1 MQSNKLFIALG
12 FSALITFI
20 LTRVFD
26 VRCTVTKN
34 PHGSYPQTVSDA
46 GKNSFEGTFQPA
58 IININICSNN
68 K

>member
-26 VRCTVTKN
+26 VSCSVSKDT
-34 PHGSYPQTVSDA
+34 HGSHPQTVSDA

>member
-34 PHGSYPQTVSDA
+34 PHGSHPQTVSDA

>member
-34 PHGSYPQTVSDA
+34 PHVSDA
-46 GKNSFEGTFQPA
+46 NKNSFEGNLQLS
-58 IININICSNN
+58 IVNVNIENH

>member
-26 VRCTVTKN
+26 VRCSVSKDT
-34 PHGSYPQTVSDA
+34 HGSHPQTVSDA